1 MRRAVSD
8 ELPGLGS
15 TKSLLHDAM
24 RRPLGMAALLGVVV
38 ASLAC
43 VLGLLGVVP
52 QAPRLTTYGGLALLL
67 AAALFLVVVIRISR
81 RRRVRLDQATTAVAT
96 CERGAKAG
104 LQPQRANGAPSLPAR
119 PPNGTA
125 TVAEDLRR
133 QGHLARMA
141 GELAESRR
149 CYLIARQ
156 RFREAGDR
164 YGEAATLLDL
174 GQVEEAEGKLD
185 AARNAYAEARKVLRD
200 IAGRL

>member
-1 MRRAVSD
+1 MSE

-24 RRPLGMAALLGVVV
+24 RRPLGMAALFGVAL

-43 VLGLLGVVP
+43 LLGLLGAIP
-52 QAPRLTTYGGLALLL
+52 HAASLRTYGGLALLL
-67 AAALFLVVVIRISR
+67 AAALFLLVVIRVSR
-81 RRRVRLDQATTAVAT
+81 RRRMRLNQVAT
-96 CERGAKAG
+96 AASCQRTAKA
-104 LQPQRANGAPSLPAR
+104 PQRANGAHGVPTD

-125 TVAEDLRR
+125 VAAEDLRR

-149 CYLIARQ
+149 CYLIARE
-156 RFREAGDR
+156 RFRAAGDR

-200 IAGRL
+200 IAGNF

>member
-1 MRRAVSD
+1 MSE

-24 RRPLGMAALLGVVV
+24 RRPLGMAALVGVAL

-43 VLGLLGVVP
+43 LLGLLG
-52 QAPRLTTYGGLALLL
+52 AFPRATSLTTFGGLALLL
-67 AAALFLVVVIRISR
+67 AAALFLLVVIGVSKQRGRLRIE
-81 RRRVRLDQATTAVAT
+81 QAAAA
-96 CERGAKAG
+96 CQCGAKAEAAPKG
-104 LQPQRANGAPSLPAR
+104 TNGALGAPTEPS
-119 PPNGTA
+119 NGGVVA
-125 TVAEDLRR
+125 AEDIRR

-149 CYLIARQ
+149 CYLIAQQ

-164 YGEAATLLDL
+164 YGEAATLMDL

-200 IAGRL
+200 IAGNL

>member
-1 MRRAVSD
+1 MSE

-24 RRPLGMAALLGVVV
+24 RRPLGMAALLGVAL
-38 ASLAC
+38 ASLVC
-43 VLGLLGVVP
+43 LLGLLGVVP
-52 QAPRLTTYGGLALLL
+52 QAASLTTYGGLALLL
-67 AAALFLVVVIRISR
+67 AAALFLLVVIRVSR
-81 RRRVRLDQATTAVAT
+81 RRRMRLNEVAT
-96 CERGAKAG
+96 AATCRRGAKV
-104 LQPQRANGAPSLPAR
+104 PQRANGAHGVPTDPTQ
-119 PPNGTA
+119 PPNGA
-125 TVAEDLRR
+125 AVAAEDLRR

-149 CYLIARQ
+149 CYLIARE
-156 RFREAGDR
+156 RFRAAGDR

-200 IAGRL
+200 IAGNF